1 MWAILGIEPTT
12 DVSAI
17 RRAYAQALRQTNPDE
32 DPAGFAQLRQAYEI
46 ALARARKASAAP
58 AVAVVTAPAVPGSVP
73 LPPLVSGPS
82 VAVLPSAAPD
92 APVVTAPAVPRQVTP
107 TAPALHS
114 AGVSTPSAPTA
125 SAPVDTAPA
134 LAASDGESPAAA
146 AHDAPDSAAPDSAPS
161 DLDQLRA
168 AFVSLQ
174 KALAVPE
181 IPDPDTL
188 RSLLETCLQSPALE
202 NLTLQIEFE
211 SALVRVLL
219 QYQARVGPLLETV
232 IQRWSWRERGRAV
245 GAGISTLIAQA
256 DDARHLGQVR
266 LSFPRTYSALTQ
278 KPGDLSLWAQIVL
291 YRLDTSV
298 REVMAQ
304 WRSLAP
310 SAADPEALTWWRRF
324 FERPHL
330 RPTLI
335 RTTGVLAALGIL
347 FGVFEGFDAGQAI
360 NHAFTAGVLGML
372 LGVCATVLWLGLI
385 DWPRY
390 LLANRRRAAPRWVR
404 IGWAPA
410 ALAACVVASVCPNTF
425 AVTVGAIISSVVFL
439 AWAIMVAPDLGH
451 PSQEWLL
458 QQVWSVISRNIAI
471 VIWWLLVA
479 KDPAD
484 APTWP
489 MWATF
494 AGTLLALAVGQP
506 LLWQEY
512 RSSLSFMSRQLAR
525 LSIIAAALAALALLV
540 YVSIDPQW
548 DRLLLAGL
556 AVIAL
561 VQRTAAANLTVAQ
574 IKVRYYVTVIPAI
587 LIAEQFSHEQLAS
600 RLRIGGVLFMVGVVL
615 SMATCL
621 YNELLAKQQAA
632 RSAA

>member
-46 ALARARKASAAP
+46 ALARARTASAAP
-58 AVAVVTAPAVPGSVP
+58 A
-73 LPPLVSGPS
+73 
-82 VAVLPSAAPD
+82 
-92 APVVTAPAVPRQVTP
+92 
-107 TAPALHS
+107 
-114 AGVSTPSAPTA
+114 
-125 SAPVDTAPA
+125 DTTPA
-134 LAASDGESPAAA
+134 LAASDGESPAVE
-146 AHDAPDSAAPDSAPS
+146 AHDAADSAPS
-161 DLDQLRA
+161 DLDQLRF

-174 KALAVPE
+174 KALAAPE
-181 IPDPDTL
+181 SPDPETL
-188 RSLLETCLQSPALE
+188 RSLLDTCLQSPALE

-211 SALVRVLL
+211 SVLVRVFL
-219 QYQARVGPLLETV
+219 QYQARVAPLLETI

-278 KPGDLSLWAQIVL
+278 KPGDLSLWVQIVL

-310 SAADPEALTWWRRF
+310 SAANPEALTWWRRF
-324 FERPHL
+324 FERPHF

-335 RTTGVLAALGIL
+335 RTIGALAALGIL
-347 FGVFEGFDAGQAI
+347 FGVFEGFDTGQAI

-372 LGVCATVLWLGLI
+372 LGVCVTGLWLGLI

-390 LLANRRRAAPRWVR
+390 LLANRRRTAPRWVR

-410 ALAACVVASVCPNTF
+410 ALAACIVASVCPNTF
-425 AVTVGAIISSVVFL
+425 AVTVGAIVSSVVLL
-439 AWAIMVAPDLGH
+439 AWAIMMAPDLGH
-451 PSQEWLL
+451 PSHEWLL
-458 QQVWSVISRNIAI
+458 QQIWSVISRNIAI
-471 VIWWLLVA
+471 VIWWLLVT
-479 KDPAD
+479 KDPVD

-512 RSSLSFMSRQLAR
+512 RSSLSFMGRQLAR

-587 LIAEQFSHEQLAS
+587 IIAEQFSHEQLAS

-621 YNELLAKQQAA
+621 YNELLAKQQGA